1 MLHAICKSSIVFVTI
16 RWYYVITARE
26 QDPEKSRTKKEIIKM
41 KNTTNTNGTV
51 KTNENVKA
59 GRTSKRFI
67 ASICAVA
74 AAASMAT
81 GIAVFSASATSIKNA
96 PQKPAVSTSAAANDS
111 SSKADTASKTTSY
124 NALTKAADKFGTSS
138 KHPGESGYNYYQN
151 ESASV
156 NAQGKHP
163 GESGYNYYQNEQ
175 AAVNAQGKHPGESG
189 YYYYQNEQSV
199 VNPQGKHPGESGYYY
214 YQNEQTANAMGKHPG
229 ECGFNYQ
236 AVMDNYNANVTPA
249 LIPAGRYIA
258 FDGARAELV
267 IAKPDEATCYC
278 TVTMGNSYNNEIVY
292 GFMGVANGSEIN
304 YTTGTKNDMTYNED
318 GSIAKGVEL
327 SSGHSGTIRKT
338 DSGAFVWKDSDGTC
352 ITFTLAK

>member
-16 RWYYVITARE
+16 WWYYVITARE

-41 KNTTNTNGTV
+41 KNTTNTNNTV
-51 KTNENVKA
+51 KTNEKVKA

-96 PQKPAVSTSAAANDS
+96 PQKPAVSTSAAASDS

-124 NALTKAADKFGTSS
+124 NALTKAA
-138 KHPGESGYNYYQN
+138 
-151 ESASV
+151 
-156 NAQGKHP
+156 
-163 GESGYNYYQNEQ
+163 
-175 AAVNAQGKHPGESG
+175 ESG

-214 YQNEQTANAMGKHPG
+214 YENEKTDVNPQGKHPGESGYYYYQNEQTANALGKHPG

-304 YTTGTKNDMTYNED
+304 YSTGTMNDMTYNED

>member
-1 MLHAICKSSIVFVTI
+1 M
-16 RWYYVITARE
+16 
-26 QDPEKSRTKKEIIKM
+26 
-41 KNTTNTNGTV
+41 
-51 KTNENVKA
+51 
-59 GRTSKRFI
+59 
-67 ASICAVA
+67 
-74 AAASMAT
+74 
-81 GIAVFSASATSIKNA
+81 NA
-96 PQKPAVSTSAAANDS
+96 
-111 SSKADTASKTTSY
+111 
-124 NALTKAADKFGTSS
+124 
-138 KHPGESGYNYYQN
+138 
-151 ESASV
+151 
-156 NAQGKHP
+156 
-163 GESGYNYYQNEQ
+163 
-175 AAVNAQGKHPGESG
+175 
-189 YYYYQNEQSV
+189 
-199 VNPQGKHPGESGYYY
+199 QGKHPGESGYYY

-304 YTTGTKNDMTYNED
+304 YSTGTMNDMTYNED

>member
-1 MLHAICKSSIVFVTI
+1 M
-16 RWYYVITARE
+16 
-26 QDPEKSRTKKEIIKM
+26 
-41 KNTTNTNGTV
+41 
-51 KTNENVKA
+51 
-59 GRTSKRFI
+59 
-67 ASICAVA
+67 
-74 AAASMAT
+74 
-81 GIAVFSASATSIKNA
+81 
-96 PQKPAVSTSAAANDS
+96 
-111 SSKADTASKTTSY
+111 
-124 NALTKAADKFGTSS
+124 
-138 KHPGESGYNYYQN
+138 
-151 ESASV
+151 
-156 NAQGKHP
+156 
-163 GESGYNYYQNEQ
+163 
-175 AAVNAQGKHPGESG
+175 NAQGKHPGESG
-189 YYYYQNEQSV
+189 YYYYENEQA
-199 VNPQGKHPGESGYYY
+199 
-214 YQNEQTANAMGKHPG
+214 ANAQGKHPG

-278 TVTMGNSYNNEIVY
+278 TVTMANSYNNEIVY

-304 YTTGTKNDMTYNED
+304 YTTGTMNDMTYNED

>member
-1 MLHAICKSSIVFVTI
+1 MLHTICKSSIVFVTI

-41 KNTTNTNGTV
+41 KNTTNTNSTV
-51 KTNENVKA
+51 KTNEKVKA

-96 PQKPAVSTSAAANDS
+96 PQKPAVSTSAAASDS

-124 NALTKAADKFGTSS
+124 NALTKAADKLGTSS

-151 ESASV
+151 ESAS
-156 NAQGKHP
+156 
-163 GESGYNYYQNEQ
+163 
-175 AAVNAQGKHPGESG
+175 VNAQGKHPGESG

-278 TVTMGNSYNNEIVY
+278 TVTMANSYNNEIVY